1 MCTGLCGAVVSSG
14 SDGMQ
19 ERQRHSGSVISLGD
33 MRVSGGDGSLGFC
46 VLCFCAVGG
55 SSKSDGMQERQRHRR
70 SVSRL
75 RSVSVSGAAGGLR
88 VSVMGVCAVGGSS
101 KRGVAG
107 KERLSARAS
116 VKLR

>member
-1 MCTGLCGAVVSSG
+1 MAVIRSVLFWRRRNCGAPLSG
-14 SDGMQ
+14 GMCLRHKTVPKQ
-19 ERQRHSGSVISLGD
+19 ERGRSGAGASS
-33 MRVSGGDGSLGFC
+33 
-46 VLCFCAVGG
+46 CACLRRGIV
-55 SSKSDGMQERQRHRR
+55 SSKSNGMQERQRHRR